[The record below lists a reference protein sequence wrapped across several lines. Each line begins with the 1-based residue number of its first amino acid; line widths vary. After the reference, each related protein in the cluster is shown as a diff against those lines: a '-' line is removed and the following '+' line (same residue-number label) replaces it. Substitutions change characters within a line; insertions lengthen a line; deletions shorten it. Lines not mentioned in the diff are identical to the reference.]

1 MTDKMPR
8 RKATEAV
15 DAHVYC
21 QAEIEV
27 THGFGL
33 HARPSVTFT
42 RLAKSFPCVI
52 EIEVNDSHVW
62 LNGKSIVKIMGA
74 RIRRGSILKI
84 RARGLRAAEAIHAL
98 KALVER
104 DFDEEKKH
112 GRSV

>member
-1 MTDKMPR
+1 MDNRSRQQAP
-8 RKATEAV
+8 AAG
-15 DAHVYC
+15 DAQGYC
-21 QAEIEV
+21 QTEIEV

-42 RLAKSFPCVI
+42 RLAKSFPCTV
-52 EIEVNDSHVW
+52 EIEVNGSQVW

-84 RARGLRAAEAIHAL
+84 RTRGLRAAEAIHAL
-98 KALVER
+98 QALVER

-112 GRSV
+112 GRSA

>member
-1 MTDKMPR
+1 MDNRSR
-8 RKATEAV
+8 RAAPEAA
-15 DAHVYC
+15 DTNGYC
-21 QAEIEV
+21 QVEIEV

-42 RLAKSFPCVI
+42 RLAKSFPCTI
-52 EIEVNDSHVW
+52 EIEVNDSQVW

-74 RIRRGSILKI
+74 RIRRGSLLKI

-104 DFDEEKKH
+104 DFDEERKH
-112 GRSV
+112 VRNG